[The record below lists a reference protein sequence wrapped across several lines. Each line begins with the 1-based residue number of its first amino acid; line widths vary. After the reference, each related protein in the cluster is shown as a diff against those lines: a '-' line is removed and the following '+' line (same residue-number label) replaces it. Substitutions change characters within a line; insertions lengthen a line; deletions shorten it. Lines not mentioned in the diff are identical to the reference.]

1 MRLRPSGKAGP
12 ILTTHTR
19 LVEYLEKEAEVWER
33 QAYTRARFVR
43 ADRPMDLKHVLNK
56 PLTDSELEKLVEIQ
70 QKLAKPIEP
79 GKVDLKYAPGGL
91 IDVEFAAQL
100 SLIQH
105 KAIPTCGS
113 TVAMTEILTT
123 QGWGPSAEK
132 IKANYNRLRQM
143 EQLLTL
149 AGSIKSSEFRV
160 EHETA
165 IRCAQL
171 LKVEPKDL
179 EVELVQLLEENQKL
193 LVKLDPR

>member
-1 MRLRPSGKAGP
+1 
-12 ILTTHTR
+12 
-19 LVEYLEKEAEVWER
+19 
-33 QAYTRARFVR
+33 
-43 ADRPMDLKHVLNK
+43 
-56 PLTDSELEKLVEIQ
+56 LVEIQ

-113 TVAMTEILTT
+113 TVAMTEILAT